1 MQKIKNYT
9 KPMLFT
15 LLAGGIVG
23 FLIAPYMDFNEL
35 QKPFLTP
42 PSILFPIAWTMLYLL
57 MGLAYG
63 ILKDEEQLQ
72 ISEKSIYILQL
83 IVNLLW
89 PIFYF
94 IAKWRLFYF
103 IWLLLLIFL
112 VMVMIKRFYR
122 KNKVSGLLLIPYVLW
137 LFFAVYLNFGIYY
150 LNG

>member
-1 MQKIKNYT
+1 MQKIKNYA

-23 FLIAPYMDFNEL
+23 LLIAPYMDFNEL
-35 QKPFLTP
+35 QKPFLAP

-83 IVNLLW
+83 IVNLLC
-89 PIFYF
+89 PIFFF
-94 IAKWRLFYF
+94 IAKWRLFSF

>member
-1 MQKIKNYT
+1 
-9 KPMLFT
+9 MLFT

-89 PIFYF
+89 PIFFF
-94 IAKWRLFYF
+94 IAKWRLFSF

-122 KNKVSGLLLIPYVLW
+122 KNKVSGLLLIPYILW
-137 LFFAVYLNFGIYY
+137 LFFAGYLNFGIYY

>member
-1 MQKIKNYT
+1 MQKIKNYA

-23 FLIAPYMDFNEL
+23 LLIAPYMDFNEL
-35 QKPFLTP
+35 QKPFLAP

-89 PIFYF
+89 PIFFF
-94 IAKWRLFYF
+94 IAKWRLFSF
-103 IWLLLLIFL
+103 IWIIFL
-112 VMVMIKRFYR
+112 VVLVSIMIYTFIK
-122 KNKVSGLLLIPYVLW
+122 KNKWAGLLQIPYLAW
-137 LFFAVYLNFGIYY
+137 TIFATYLNWFAYV
-150 LNG
+150 LNK